1 MHTTPHHTTPHH
13 TTHYDCPVTPSTL
26 IRKVLNLSSALIQA
40 AFDLIIHQAILSA
53 VLALSSVTLETGYDV
68 FLSGIIPLC
77 YAFMSLYGVGILYH
91 EFREEKRRLS
101 RAWALCIIL
110 TLLFSFT
117 SEQTIP
123 FFPVMMSMLV
133 FMAVNFVFRYSL
145 RHVLASKKSEAFTM
159 FSATPAC
166 ASEAT
171 PPETPDTSLRKDY
184 RHNMKA
190 VLAKKSR
197 VYFFIKRAFD
207 VLSSG
212 FALVVLSPLLL
223 VTAIAIKLE
232 DGGPVI
238 YGADRWGKDLQ
249 TFRMYKFRSMIPDAE
264 SRIKD
269 LLKDSEMTGHAFK
282 IKDDPRITRVGRF
295 IRKYSID
302 ELPQLWNIFKGDMS
316 VVGPRAIM
324 TVGTDSIDDY
334 DKQRWLVRPGL
345 TCYWQVSGRA
355 GIKWEQWIEMDLD
368 YIENMSVWE
377 DVKLILKTFP
387 VVFKADGAY

>member
-1 MHTTPHHTTPHH
+1 M
-13 TTHYDCPVTPSTL
+13 L
-26 IRKVLNLSSALIQA
+26 I
-40 AFDLIIHQAILSA
+40 
-53 VLALSSVTLETGYDV
+53 
-68 FLSGIIPLC
+68 
-77 YAFMSLYGVGILYH
+77 
-91 EFREEKRRLS
+91 
-101 RAWALCIIL
+101 IIL
-110 TLLFSFT
+110 TLLFAFT
-117 SEQTIP
+117 SEQVIP
-123 FFPVMMSMLV
+123 FFPVMASLLI
-133 FMAVNFVFRYSL
+133 FMAVNFGLRYSL
-145 RHVLASKKSEAFTM
+145 RHVLAKPSEAFSL
-159 FSATPAC
+159 FAASPAC
-166 ASEAT
+166 AAEN
-171 PPETPDTSLRKDY
+171 PPEVPDTSLRKDY

-197 VYFFIKRAFD
+197 VYLFIKRMFD

-212 FALVVLSPLLL
+212 IALVILSPLLL

-238 YGADRWGKDLQ
+238 YGANRWGKDLQ
-249 TFRMYKFRSMIPDAE
+249 NFRMYKFRSMIPNAE
-264 SRIKD
+264 SKIKE

-282 IKDDPRITRVGRF
+282 IKDDPRITRVGHF

-355 GIKWEQWIEMDLD
+355 DIKWEQWIEMDLD
-368 YIENMSVWE
+368 YIEKMSVWE
-377 DVKLILKTFP
+377 DFKLILKTFP

>member
-1 MHTTPHHTTPHH
+1 M
-13 TTHYDCPVTPSTL
+13 
-26 IRKVLNLSSALIQA
+26 
-40 AFDLIIHQAILSA
+40 
-53 VLALSSVTLETGYDV
+53 
-68 FLSGIIPLC
+68 C
-77 YAFMSLYGVGILYH
+77 YAFSSLYGIGILYRP
-91 EFREEKRRLS
+91 FSEEKRRLS
-101 RAWALCIIL
+101 RAWALSAIL
-110 TLLFSFT
+110 TLLFAFT
-117 SEQTIP
+117 SEEAVP
-123 FFPVMMSMLV
+123 FFPVMASLII
-133 FMAVNFVFRYSL
+133 FMAVSFGLRYSL
-145 RHVLASKKSEAFTM
+145 RHVLAKPSEAFTL
-159 FSATPAC
+159 FTASPAC
-166 ASEAT
+166 AEEAV
-171 PPETPDTSLRKDY
+171 PPAEPDTSLRKDY

-197 VYFFIKRAFD
+197 VYLFLKRTFD
-207 VLSSG
+207 ILSSG
-212 FALVVLSPLLL
+212 IALVILSPLLL

-238 YGADRWGKDLQ
+238 YAADRWGKDLK
-249 TFRMYKFRSMIPDAE
+249 TFRMYKFRSMIPNAE
-264 SRIKD
+264 SKINE

-302 ELPQLWNIFKGDMS
+302 ELPQLWNILKGDMS

-355 GIKWEQWIEMDLD
+355 DIKWEQWVEMDLD

-377 DVKLILKTFP
+377 DFKLIVKTIP